1 MPLDLQILGSGVY
14 TPREAGRLIGVKQRD
29 VLRWTRGSG
38 ASEPLWRSYYLPL
51 DNSTEISFLDMLEIR
66 VVAALRGAGVSLQAI
81 RFAIDFAQREYNIDR
96 PLTSKRFRTD
106 GKEILIEAL
115 EEDGDLTS
123 LSRKRAGQKVF
134 KIIVEQSLRDLD
146 YDDERPIRWRP
157 RKSRF
162 VVIDP
167 ARSFGDPILDEFGI
181 STHVI
186 REEFNA
192 FGDIRYLSRI
202 YEIPDAQIKSAVN
215 FERALDG
222 QGTV

>member
-14 TPREAGRLIGVKQRD
+14 TPREAGRLTGVKQHD

-38 ASEPLWRSYYLPL
+38 ASKPLWNSYYRPL
-51 DNSTEISFLDMLEIR
+51 DNRIEISFLDMLEIR
-66 VVAALRGAGVSLQAI
+66 VVAALRGVGVSFQAI
-81 RFAIDFAQREYNIDR
+81 RFAIDFAQHKYNIER
-96 PLTSKRFRTD
+96 PLSSKRFRTD
-106 GKEILIEAL
+106 GKEVLIEAL
-115 EEDGDLTS
+115 EEDGELTS
-123 LSRKRAGQKVF
+123 LSRRRAGQKVF

-146 YDDERPIRWRP
+146 YDDDRPIRWRP

-202 YEIPDAQIKSAVN
+202 YEIPDAQIKSAIN
-215 FERALDG
+215 FEQALDG

>member
-14 TPREAGRLIGVKQRD
+14 TPREAARLTGVTPRD

-38 ASEPLWRSYYLPL
+38 PSEPLWGAYYLSL
-51 DNSTEISFLDMLEIR
+51 DDSTEISFLDMLEIR
-66 VVAALRGAGVSLQAI
+66 VVAALRRADVSLQAI
-81 RFAIDFAQREYNIDR
+81 RFAIDFAQRSYGIDR
-96 PLTSKRFRTD
+96 PLASLHFRTD

-115 EEDGDLTS
+115 EGDGELTS

-134 KIIVEQSLRDLD
+134 KQIVAQSLEDLD
-146 YDDERPIRWRP
+146 YEDERPVRWRP
-157 RKSRF
+157 QKSRH

-167 ARSFGDPILDEFGI
+167 ARSFGDPLLDESGV
-181 STHVI
+181 STRML
-186 REEFNA
+186 REEFDA
-192 FGDIRYLSRI
+192 FGNLRYLSKI
-202 YEIPDAQIKSAVN
+202 YEIPEAQIRSAVN